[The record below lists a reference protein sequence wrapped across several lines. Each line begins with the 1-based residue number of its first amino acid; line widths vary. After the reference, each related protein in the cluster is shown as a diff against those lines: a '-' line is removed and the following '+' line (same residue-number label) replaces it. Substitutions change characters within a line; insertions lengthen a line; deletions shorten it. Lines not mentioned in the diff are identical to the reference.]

1 MVAPGHE
8 IMSDIGTRAV
18 AIDGRFFVKEG
29 FYNATIIDYDC
40 GFRTEFERKDRTV
53 FLGPFRE
60 SGSVSLA
67 SVDISSMHQVS
78 YHTGNGL
85 QLWESDEGFQ

>member
-1 MVAPGHE
+1 M
-8 IMSDIGTRAV
+8 RAV
-18 AIDGRFFVKEG
+18 AIYGRFLVKEG
-29 FYNATIIDYDC
+29 FYDATITDYDC
-40 GFRTEFERKDRTV
+40 GCRTILERKDRTV
-53 FLGPFRE
+53 SLGPFCE

-85 QLWESDEGFQ
+85 HLLESDEGFQ